1 MALESFPSNRLPSP
15 LANAVN
21 HFLKI
26 DQLEE
31 LYTRARSLQDFN
43 RGLLDDLQVEVN
55 VAPAD
60 FEKIPCAGA
69 VVAVSNHPFGILD
82 GVLLADLLMHARHN
96 VRILTNQLLGDL
108 PELSQ
113 FCFFIDPFDRPES
126 RVSNGRSLKQAIQH
140 LRAGGLLL
148 IFPAGEVSHFDL
160 KKRAICDP
168 AWNVTAA
175 RLIRIA
181 KSKALPIL
189 IRGANGLPFQMLGMV
204 HPRLRT
210 AALPNEMLNKRGRR
224 VEIRVGGIIEPTRIE
239 VLPDD
244 EAVTRYLRFRTELL
258 ARRGETACVTG
269 SGVMPVAPPIPV
281 DSLCAE
287 IASLPAHCLMEHSRE
302 FSVYLAEAR
311 QIPLA
316 LQEIGRLREV
326 SFRAAGEGTGQPRD
340 LDRFDPYYLHLFLWN
355 KEKRGIAGAYRLG
368 DVPKILARYGQKG
381 LYTDTLFRFRMGF
394 LARLG
399 PALELGRS
407 FVGPEYQRQFAPL
420 LLLWKGISAF
430 IVRHPE
436 YSKLL
441 GAVSVSNQY
450 SPASRELIARYF
462 EKQNTSPEWRGAVK
476 ARRPL
481 PARLVQK
488 WEAAALASIL
498 PDIEDLSAPIAD
510 LEPDGK
516 GIPILVRQY
525 VKLGGQLL
533 AFSVDPQFGNT
544 LDGFVMV
551 DLTRTS
557 PEILAR
563 YMGKE
568 QAQNFFA
575 WHATP
580 HPRVA

>member
-1 MALESFPSNRLPSP
+1 MAFESFPSNRLPSP

-26 DQLEE
+26 DQLAE
-31 LYTRARSLQDFN
+31 LYSRARAVQDFN
-43 RGLLDDLQVEVN
+43 RGILDDLQVEVN
-55 VAPAD
+55 IAPAD
-60 FEKIPCAGA
+60 FEKIPRTGA
-69 VVAVSNHPFGILD
+69 VVAVCNHPFGILD
-82 GVLLADLLMHARHN
+82 GVMLADLLMRARPD

-108 PELSQ
+108 PELGQ
-113 FCFFIDPFDRPES
+113 FCFFIDPFDRPAS
-126 RVSNGRSLKQAIQH
+126 RVSNGRALKQAIQH
-140 LRAGGLLL
+140 LRSGGLLL

-175 RLIRIA
+175 RLMRIA
-181 KSKALPIL
+181 NAKALPIL

-210 AALPNEMLNKRGRR
+210 AALPSEMLNKRGRR
-224 VEIRVGGIIEPTRIE
+224 VDIRVGGTIEPTRIE
-239 VLPDD
+239 ALPND
-244 EAVTRYLRFRTELL
+244 AAATRYLRFRTELL
-258 ARRGETACVTG
+258 ARRGETAGITGTNVT
-269 SGVMPVAPPIPV
+269 PVAPPIP
-281 DSLCAE
+281 DNSLSAE
-287 IASLPAHCLMEHSRE
+287 IASLPAQCLMENSRE
-302 FSVYLAEAR
+302 FCVYLAEAR

-316 LQEIGRLREV
+316 LQEIGRQREI
-326 SFRAAGEGTGQPRD
+326 SFRAAGEGTGHARD

-355 KEKRGIAGAYRLG
+355 KEKREIAGAYRLG
-368 DVPKILARYGQKG
+368 DVPRILARYGQKG
-381 LYTDTLFRFRMGF
+381 LYTDTLFRLRMGF
-394 LARLG
+394 LAGLG

-407 FVGPEYQRQFAPL
+407 FVAPEYQRQFAPL
-420 LLLWKGISAF
+420 LLLWKGISAY

-436 YSKLL
+436 YSKLI

-462 EKQNTSPEWRGAVK
+462 EKQNTSPEWRGAVR

-481 PARLVQK
+481 RARLVQK
-488 WEAAALASIL
+488 WETAALASIL

-525 VKLGGQLL
+525 VKVGGQLL

-575 WHATP
+575 WHAAP